1 MGLFTDDSPST
12 GCCRRVVSF
21 HRIPTLRNPL
31 LPIRKMNP
39 VHQLP
44 QSPAVSSPKG
54 SLSRLPSNL
63 GKGLRLGTEEKTK
76 QKNEERHKGR
86 QRQREKRAHGTG
98 GHRAPLPSRSHRG
111 RRKPKAGSQQHLS
124 LGWLLLACCPAGLQ
138 RVTVGNPGSLKHLPS
153 SQTEEKR
160 VGTEL
165 VEDKDRTA
173 DQPAPTSCHPFP

>member
-1 MGLFTDDSPST
+1 
-12 GCCRRVVSF
+12 
-21 HRIPTLRNPL
+21 
-31 LPIRKMNP
+31 MNP

-98 GHRAPLPSRSHRG
+98 GTLSPAAFPEPPGPEETQGWISAAPV
-111 RRKPKAGSQQHLS
+111 AG
-124 LGWLLLACCPAGLQ
+124 LAPAGL
-138 RVTVGNPGSLKHLPS
+138 LPS
-153 SQTEEKR
+153 GPSAGHCGQPWEPKALAKLPDRGEESGD
-160 VGTEL
+160 GTG
-165 VEDKDRTA
+165 
-173 DQPAPTSCHPFP
+173 